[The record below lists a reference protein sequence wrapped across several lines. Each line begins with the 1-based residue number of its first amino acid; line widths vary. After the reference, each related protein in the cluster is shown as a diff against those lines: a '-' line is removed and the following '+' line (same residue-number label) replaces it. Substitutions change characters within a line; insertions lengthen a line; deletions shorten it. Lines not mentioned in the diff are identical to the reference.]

1 MSSDVFRRGK
11 TMNRQP
17 LNYVVV
23 GRLMRGVII
32 GSLMVSC
39 REVQPSQSSLKPS
52 PSEVPANGKISPA
65 PSPKNDLHHP
75 ATPASSP
82 ANRMMAMADQH
93 FIEMMIP
100 HHQDAVEMAN
110 LALTLAKQP
119 ELKKLAES
127 IKQDQTSEIQQ
138 MRSWYKA
145 WYGKDVPAVSMMNR
159 HGMMGSGPNKPQGQ
173 TSGRN
178 MGMQRSIVSTD
189 LTALKNATD
198 FDKEFIR
205 QMIPHHQMAVHMA
218 QMVLNHNTHPEIGT
232 LAQSIIKSQ
241 TAEIKQMQ
249 EWQKT

>member
-1 MSSDVFRRGK
+1 
-11 TMNRQP
+11 MNRQP
-17 LNYVVV
+17 LNCAVV
-23 GRLMRGVII
+23 GRLMNGVII
-32 GSLMVSC
+32 GLLMVSC
-39 REVQPSQSSLKPS
+39 GQVQPSQSSLKPS
-52 PSEVPANGKISPA
+52 PSEVPANGKISPV
-65 PSPKNDLHHP
+65 PSQKNDLQPP
-75 ATPASSP
+75 ATPVSSP

-100 HHQDAVEMAN
+100 HHQDAIEMAT
-110 LALTLAKQP
+110 LALTLAKRP

-127 IKQDQTSEIQQ
+127 IKRDQTSEIQQ
-138 MRSWYKA
+138 MRGWYKA

-159 HGMMGSGPNKPQGQ
+159 PGMMGSGPNKPQGKA
-173 TSGRN
+173 SGKS
-178 MGMQRSIVSTD
+178 MGMQGGIVPTD

-218 QMVLNHNTHPEIGT
+218 QMVLNHNIHNEIGT

-249 EWQKT
+249 EWQKTY